1 MVATLHAP
9 HTRTQEATVAQI
21 IAVVSLGIF
30 LTLAAFVWNNWGLPM
45 QLGAPAGPRSLAVED
60 VMQKVD
66 VRSLP
71 KQQIQDLTVVFSEEH
86 DQ

>member
-1 MVATLHAP
+1 M
-9 HTRTQEATVAQI
+9 AQI
-21 IAVVSLGIF
+21 TAVVSLGIF
-30 LTLAAFVWNNWGLPM
+30 LSLAAFVWNKWGSPM
-45 QLGAPAGPRSLAVED
+45 QLGAPVGPRSLAVED

-71 KQQIQDLTVVFSEEH
+71 KQQIQDLTMVFAEEH